1 MFSLIPVM
9 VSRLVISLR
18 KAFNTSLV
26 QAWDGDHFTTLE
38 GYEHNMT
45 VLQARRRSPTT
56 FTLPY
61 LTSQS
66 LNGNLELSSRPDP
79 PSENS
84 EVEG

>member
-1 MFSLIPVM
+1 M

-18 KAFNTSLV
+18 KAFDTSLV

-38 GYEHNMT
+38 GYEHNIT
-45 VLQARRRSPTT
+45 VLQAYRRPSTT

-66 LNGNLELSSRPDP
+66 SNGGLGLSSRLDP
-79 PSENS
+79 PSEDS